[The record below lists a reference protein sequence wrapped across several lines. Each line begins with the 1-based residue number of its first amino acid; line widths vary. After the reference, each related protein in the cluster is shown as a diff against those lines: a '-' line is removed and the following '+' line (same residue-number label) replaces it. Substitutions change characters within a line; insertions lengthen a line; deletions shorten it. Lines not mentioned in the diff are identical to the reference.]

1 MISFMSITPF
11 VATFS
16 IAQITGGTVNG
27 NFDSFS
33 DATSA
38 LFWTTLPQ
46 GFAFAMIVW
55 LLSASFSIVFKLVKK
70 G

>member
-1 MISFMSITPF
+1 MN
-11 VATFS
+11 
-16 IAQITGGTVNG
+16 IAQITGGTVSG
-27 NFDSFS
+27 NFESFT

-38 LFWTTLPQ
+38 IFWTTLPQ

-55 LLSASFSIVFKLVKK
+55 LLSATFSLAFKLVRK